1 MMSGFPACAV
11 PGDDDVGMNSGHVLY
26 GLRDYLFEYSTGEGH
41 STDEGMNPVYACY
54 PLSSEER

>member
-26 GLRDYLFEYSTGEGH
+26 GLRDYLFEYST
-41 STDEGMNPVYACY
+41 DEGIHPVNACY